1 MNKFTGILKDIF
13 LNFNTG
19 MLAFIIHRVTGIA
32 LVIFLYLHI
41 WTLSAILKGPQA
53 LQHALHKFD
62 NPLGHTFEYAL
73 LLAVIVHLI
82 NGIRITIAD
91 FLALTEVQTRML
103 WYSVAICTLIA
114 LPSIILFFRLF

>member
-1 MNKFTGILKDIF
+1 MDKITGVLKDLF

-19 MLAFIIHRVTGIA
+19 MLAFIIHRVTGIG

-53 LQHALHKFD
+53 LEHAIHKFD
-62 NPLGHTFEYAL
+62 TPFGHAFEYAL
-73 LLAVIVHLI
+73 LLAVIVHLV

-91 FLALTEVQTRML
+91 FLALTEVHTRML
-103 WYSVAICTLIA
+103 WYSLIICILIA
-114 LPSIILFFRLF
+114 LPSIIIFFRLF

>member
-1 MNKFTGILKDIF
+1 
-13 LNFNTG
+13 
-19 MLAFIIHRVTGIA
+19 MLAFVIHRVTGVA
-32 LVIFLYLHI
+32 LVIFLFLHI

-53 LQHALHKFD
+53 LQQALHKFD
-62 NPLGHTFEYAL
+62 NPIGYTMEYAL

-103 WYSVAICTLIA
+103 WYSVTICILIA
-114 LPSIILFFRLF
+114 LPSIIVFFRLF